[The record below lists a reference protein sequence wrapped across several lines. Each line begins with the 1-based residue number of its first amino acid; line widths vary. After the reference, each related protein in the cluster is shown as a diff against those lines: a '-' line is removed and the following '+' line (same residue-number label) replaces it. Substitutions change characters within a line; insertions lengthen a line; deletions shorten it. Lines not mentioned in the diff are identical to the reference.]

1 MEAYDLTVCDEPRH
15 IPENQTIATGCL
27 VRRGNINLISVSGRI
42 RECVKKDMIV
52 LEILVYSVHDFFFW
66 YKEIDLIMILT
77 IYCIFKTYH
86 HNVTLRLI

>member
-1 MEAYDLTVCDEPRH
+1 MEAYALTVCDEPRH

-42 RECVKKDMIV
+42 REYVKKDMIV
-52 LEILVYSVHDFFFW
+52 LEILVYSVHDFFLVQGD
-66 YKEIDLIMILT
+66 DLIMILT
-77 IYCIFKTYH
+77 IYGIFKTYH

>member
-27 VRRGNINLISVSGRI
+27 VRRGNVNLISVSGKTRQGYMYLKFSYI
-42 RECVKKDMIV
+42 LYSIV
-52 LEILVYSVHDFFFW
+52 LVQGD
-66 YKEIDLIMILT
+66 DLIILI
-77 IYCIFKTYH
+77 IYGIFKTYH

>member
-1 MEAYDLTVCDEPRH
+1 MEACDLTVCDEPRH

-42 RECVKKDMIV
+42 REYVKKDMIV
-52 LEILVYSVHDFFFW
+52 LEILVYSVHDFFLVQGD
-66 YKEIDLIMILT
+66 DLIMILT
-77 IYCIFKTYH
+77 IYGIFKTYH

>member
-1 MEAYDLTVCDEPRH
+1 MEAYDLTVCDEPRY

-42 RECVKKDMIV
+42 REYVKKDMIV
-52 LEILVYSVHDFFFW
+52 LEILVYSVHDFFLVQGD
-66 YKEIDLIMILT
+66 DLIMILT
-77 IYCIFKTYH
+77 IHCIFKTYH

>member
-27 VRRGNINLISVSGRI
+27 VRRGNINLISVSN
-42 RECVKKDMIV
+42 EFANTKKDMIV
-52 LEILVYSVHDFFFW
+52 LEILVYSVHDFFLVQGD
-66 YKEIDLIMILT
+66 DLIMILT
-77 IYCIFKTYH
+77 IYGIFKTYH

>member
-1 MEAYDLTVCDEPRH
+1 MEAYDLIVCDEPRH

-42 RECVKKDMIV
+42 REYVKKDMIV
-52 LEILVYSVHDFFFW
+52 LEILVYSVHDFFLVQGD
-66 YKEIDLIMILT
+66 DLIMILT